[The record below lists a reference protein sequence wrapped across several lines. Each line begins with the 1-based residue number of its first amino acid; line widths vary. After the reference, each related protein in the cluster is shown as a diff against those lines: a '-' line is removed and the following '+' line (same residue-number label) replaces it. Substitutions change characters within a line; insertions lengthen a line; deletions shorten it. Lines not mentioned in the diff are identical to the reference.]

1 MRFVAVALALALAG
15 TAAAGGFS
23 LGFKQVDLPVYVET
37 AGDAMM
43 TDVALL
49 RLGSA
54 LSPDF
59 RIEALL
65 GYAKSS
71 YEDDEDW
78 DASMSTFAIGGSG
91 FYVIASP
98 SNTVFSIGGTLLY
111 AKTSSEEDGEDGP
124 ETSDLSILPVMRA
137 DFAVPGMERVAFFSE
152 FGFRYDKATTTIEV
166 GGDDFE
172 TSYSHLGTF
181 SSPNILGGVYY
192 SF

>member
-1 MRFVAVALALALAG
+1 MRFVAVALALVIAG

-23 LGFKQVDLPVYVET
+23 LGFKQVGLPVYVET
-37 AGDAMM
+37 AGDAMIV
-43 TDVALL
+43 DASLL

-65 GYAKSS
+65 GYTKSN

-78 DASMSTFAIGGSG
+78 EASMSTFAIGGSG
-91 FYVIASP
+91 FYVIANP
-98 SNTVFSIGGTLLY
+98 SHTVFSIGGTLLY
-111 AKTSSEEDGEDGP
+111 AKTSSVEDGEDGP

-152 FGFRYDKATTTIEV
+152 FGFRYDKATTTVEV
-166 GGDDFE
+166 GDEDFE
-172 TSYSHLGTF
+172 YSYSHLGTF